1 MKNMLLKQT
10 RLTHIPHFGLV
21 SLALSLFLGF
31 FGLTTAG
38 LAQNSSPNPGLPVI
52 ELKTGIYRLQVE
64 VAATPQARQT
74 GLMYR
79 TVMAQNAGMLFIF
92 EQKAGHCFW
101 MSNTKIPLSIA
112 FIGDDSKIVNIEEMQ
127 ADTTNNHCPKAP
139 IRFALEMNQKWFAER
154 ALGPGTLIQG
164 LPKN

>member
-1 MKNMLLKQT
+1 LRISFFIFWIT
-10 RLTHIPHFGLV
+10 LV
-21 SLALSLFLGF
+21 LSPL
-31 FGLTTAG
+31 G
-38 LAQNSSPNPGLPVI
+38 LAQEQKAQSLDKKQFQVCGKSLVLEI
-52 ELKTGIYRLQVE
+52 AKTPEQ
-64 VAATPQARQT
+64 RQI
-74 GLMYR
+74 GMMYR
-79 TVMAQNAGMLFIF
+79 EGVPAGTGMLFIF